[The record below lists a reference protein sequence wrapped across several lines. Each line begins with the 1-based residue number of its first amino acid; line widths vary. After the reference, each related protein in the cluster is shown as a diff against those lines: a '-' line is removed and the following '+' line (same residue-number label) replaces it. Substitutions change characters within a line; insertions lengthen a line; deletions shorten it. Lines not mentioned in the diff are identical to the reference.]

1 MVFGKLV
8 RNEFTHFCNWIF
20 NVTKIN
26 FVA

>member
-1 MVFGKLV
+1 MIFGKLV
-8 RNEFTHFCNWIF
+8 RNKFTHFCNWIF